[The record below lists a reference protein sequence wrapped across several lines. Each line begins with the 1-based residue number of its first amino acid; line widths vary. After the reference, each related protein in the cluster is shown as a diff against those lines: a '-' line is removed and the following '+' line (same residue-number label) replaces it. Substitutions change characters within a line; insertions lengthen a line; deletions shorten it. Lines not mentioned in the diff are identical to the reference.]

1 MTIKDHSKGKIITL
15 SKAFDTRPKLLNLFY
30 FAVFF
35 FLGLMIVRGLIITGD
50 RIDNTFSIII
60 VSILALISFLAAFR
74 FANKA
79 VQTEKLIVNKEQLS
93 LVRAGLF
100 SSKKRTYD
108 ISHIENFRH
117 LGKPNISRHPLAGDS
132 FDYNGFQMGQHLA
145 NELHGDNRIAFD
157 YKGMT
162 IKFGENIY
170 SWDFGQLEVILYD
183 ITGNDLRYTDSYEKT
198 FFANEDDDQ

>member
-30 FAVFF
+30 FTAFF
-35 FLGLMIVRGLIITGD
+35 FTGLTILKKIATESRGDNTLSTVLLMIFPLVL
-50 RIDNTFSIII
+50 F
-60 VSILALISFLAAFR
+60 VAAYR

-79 VQTEKLIVNKEQLS
+79 VQTEKLIVSREQLT

-100 SSKKRTYD
+100 SSKKNTYD

-117 LGKPNISRHPLAGDS
+117 LAKPQITKHPLAGES
-132 FDYNGFQMGQHLA
+132 FDYNGFQTGQHLA

-157 YKGMT
+157 YKGST

-170 SWDFGQLEVILYD
+170 SWDFNQLEVALYD

-198 FFANEDDDQ
+198 FFENADDQ

>member
-1 MTIKDHSKGKIITL
+1 VTIRDHSKGKIITL

-30 FAVFF
+30 FAGFF
-35 FLGLMIVRGLIITGD
+35 FTGLTILKKIATESRGDNTLTIILLMIFPLVL
-50 RIDNTFSIII
+50 
-60 VSILALISFLAAFR
+60 FLAAYR

-79 VQTEKLIVNKEQLS
+79 VQTEKLIVNKKQLT

-100 SSKKRTYD
+100 SSKKSTYD

-117 LGKPNISRHPLAGDS
+117 LDKPKISKHPLAGDS
-132 FDYNGFQMGQHLA
+132 FDYNGFQTGQHLA

-157 YKGMT
+157 YKGST

-170 SWDFGQLEVILYD
+170 SWDYNQLEVILYD
-183 ITGNDLRYTDSYEKT
+183 ITGNDLRYTDSFEKT
-198 FFANEDDDQ
+198 FTENKDDEQ